1 MKLYETDFRLKNKN
15 NQFEKWSNGDYIIY
29 SESAIDEEIIHK
41 GDEWIRTTELS
52 SIMQKKLIKQLETRM
67 SDKYPMPH
75 IPTEEEIEDT
85 KEDTTWSIKHEGH
98 LNRNNIIFHTNK
110 YQKLYQKMK
119 KYNNFIKKVKE
130 QK

>member
-1 MKLYETDFRLKNKN
+1 MLYVASVVIGQILNWKKR
-15 NQFEKWSNGDYIIY
+15 SM
-29 SESAIDEEIIHK
+29 SE
-41 GDEWIRTTELS
+41 
-52 SIMQKKLIKQLETRM
+52 
-67 SDKYPMPH
+67 KYPMPH

-85 KEDTTWSIKHEGH
+85 KEDTTWSVKHEGH